1 MILFYRQKR
10 YSILGFFSEL
20 EIAVTCSSYELICN
34 RHMQC
39 FLLAEK
45 LFYIVFLHRTW
56 NRNLHCETQLWR
68 PHTNLHLGRIQ
79 STEHL
84 TQHIIQSSSAA
95 KASSKQHRFL
105 FLHCLLGSIA
115 DNHPRT
121 NFDVLPSLDMI
132 TRRSPI
138 FPWKSENTLTIKKE
152 LHHSEQ

>member
-1 MILFYRQKR
+1 MFFVSRKAILY
-10 YSILGFFSEL
+10 YVSSEL
-20 EIAVTCSSYELICN
+20 EIEIYTASAKHSCG
-34 RHMQC
+34 
-39 FLLAEK
+39 
-45 LFYIVFLHRTW
+45 
-56 NRNLHCETQLWR
+56 R
-68 PHTNLHLGRIQ
+68 PHTNLNLGWIQ
-79 STEHL
+79 SKEHL

-132 TRRSPI
+132 TRRSTI